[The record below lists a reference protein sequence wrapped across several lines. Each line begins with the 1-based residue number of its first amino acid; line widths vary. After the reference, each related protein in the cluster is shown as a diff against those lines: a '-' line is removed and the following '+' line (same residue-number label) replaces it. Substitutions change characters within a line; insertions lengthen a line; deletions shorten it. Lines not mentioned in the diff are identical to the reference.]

1 MDESAKQPK
10 ICKIGVKTTQEYRQE
25 LPRIVEELV
34 LSCRREDCFDH
45 VGPEPLP
52 SRKAAIDIIHRG
64 CQASVSRLLYPQ
76 AG

>member
-1 MDESAKQPK
+1 
-10 ICKIGVKTTQEYRQE
+10 
-25 LPRIVEELV
+25 VEELV

-52 SRKAAIDIIHRG
+52 SRKVAIDIIHRG